1 MCPEKQLFVKLRNF
15 HASREEAKHRHVE
28 QREGISGTSSTVFS
42 NHELFSWG
50 SVSEMLVYLK
60 VMEPVW
66 WGVTIPREICEG

>member
-1 MCPEKQLFVKLRNF
+1 MCPEKQLFVKLRKI

-28 QREGISGTSSTVFS
+28 QKEGIPGTSSTVFS

-60 VMEPVW
+60 VMEASLVGSDHPK
-66 WGVTIPREICEG
+66 GDL